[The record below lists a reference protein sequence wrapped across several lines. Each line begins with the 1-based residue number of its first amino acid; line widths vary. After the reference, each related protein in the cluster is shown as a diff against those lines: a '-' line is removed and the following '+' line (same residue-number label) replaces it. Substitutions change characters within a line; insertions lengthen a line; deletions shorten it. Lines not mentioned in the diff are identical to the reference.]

1 MRTSKKGIDLIKKY
15 EGCSLKGYKCP
26 AGIATIGYG
35 HTGGVTVGIII
46 TQADADNLLVSDLR
60 HFELLL
66 SGLKLPLNQ
75 NQFDA
80 CISFCFNCGFG
91 AFKESSLFK
100 AIKSK
105 ADNSTITHCF
115 SLWNKG
121 GGKILSGLVSRRKS
135 EAELYCEL

>member
-35 HTGGVTVGIII
+35 HTGGVTIGQVI
-46 TQADADNLLVSDLR
+46 TQQQADELLVSDLR

-66 SGLKLPLNQ
+66 NGLKLGVNQ

-80 CISFCFNCGFG
+80 LISFCFNCGFG
-91 AFKESSLFK
+91 AFKQSSLLS

-105 ADNSTITHCF
+105 ADNSTISHCF

-121 GGKILSGLVSRRKS
+121 GGRVLNGLVARRAD
-135 EAELYCEL
+135 EAKLYCEL